1 MYNQKPINNTY
12 STTAFGLSVSLMAPC
27 TVAMMGFEF
36 SNANTVATG
45 GYLSGE
51 IFLMMQEEPGNM
63 DEEFWKGFI
72 MEVNGVRIDNLI
84 FVQANK
90 GFSKPHLAEVAGQ
103 MFGEWGTAYTIH
115 FQAFEK
121 TPEKRFPMDMAKALV
136 EDKLMSADPG
146 VGAIYTREVMERVLA
161 DFLSDGRIEVTTNQP
176 GCNAPVAKP
185 WDK

>member
-12 STTAFGLSVSLMAPC
+12 STEAFGLSVSLMAPC
-27 TVAMMGFEF
+27 TVAMMGFELTN
-36 SNANTVATG
+36 SNTVATG
-45 GYLSGE
+45 GYFSGE
-51 IFLMMQEEPGNM
+51 IFLMMQEEPGNL
-63 DEEFWKGFI
+63 DEAFWKGFI
-72 MEVNGVRIDNLI
+72 MEINGVRIDNLI

-103 MFGEWGTAYTIH
+103 MFGEWGQGYTIH

-121 TPEKRFPMDMAKALV
+121 TPEQRFPMDIAKALV
-136 EDKLMSADPG
+136 EDKLMGANPG

-161 DFLSDGRIEVTTNQP
+161 DFLNDGAIEVTTNKS
-176 GCNAPVAKP
+176 ASVKP